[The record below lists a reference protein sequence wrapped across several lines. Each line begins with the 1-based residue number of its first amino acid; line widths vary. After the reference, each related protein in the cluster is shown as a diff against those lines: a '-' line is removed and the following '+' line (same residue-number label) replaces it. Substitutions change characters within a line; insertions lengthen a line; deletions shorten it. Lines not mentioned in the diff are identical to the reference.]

1 MDDTYEVLGKSNEAN
16 VLFYEDVE
24 VIESVDMDD
33 DNYKALSRTN
43 EKLSTTYRM
52 LRYLH
57 FDLNLSITNHILD
70 GRTSTIIGFIDPR
83 NNKKYLKCD
92 GEYYIRRNMINDLF
106 NKHRSPDLIWKN
118 QNYAQIADLMSKRCG
133 FIDTSKLI
141 SNLSVEDWNMYKH
154 RNRKQMICRADK
166 DDYFDHHDL
175 PEGTNDI
182 HTFDINKCYTY
193 VGMYRKTKWIVPN
206 MCDTWR
212 DFNFLTDHEIPE
224 GEYELFEAV
233 YGDEKTHVMFDTGP
247 HTHEVIQYLLE
258 IKQISF
264 NDIQR
269 IRPVLHKLKPDTFK
283 SFFNYCYEFVQ
294 DLNLPETVAK
304 KLVISYIGNR
314 SKLTFKQNYC
324 LMTQEKHYAD
334 ASFNLYTN
342 HGFNTQYID
351 HIDNDLIILFIQ
363 KQTPNYRTATPI
375 WNQFIEGGKILLSRT
390 AYYLLHNAPQ
400 ATILAC
406 NTDSITIHK
415 PNQSVLRGARENT
428 EHKKEMAYIGKLK
441 LEETIKI
448 RGKRLSEVMMTEKT
462 QPIEQV
468 VNKPNKLIRADG
480 AGAGKTYTITQ

>member
-1 MDDTYEVLGKSNEAN
+1 
-16 VLFYEDVE
+16 
-24 VIESVDMDD
+24 
-33 DNYKALSRTN
+33 
-43 EKLSTTYRM
+43 
-52 LRYLH
+52 
-57 FDLNLSITNHILD
+57 
-70 GRTSTIIGFIDPR
+70 
-83 NNKKYLKCD
+83 
-92 GEYYIRRNMINDLF
+92 
-106 NKHRSPDLIWKN
+106 
-118 QNYAQIADLMSKRCG
+118 
-133 FIDTSKLI
+133 
-141 SNLSVEDWNMYKH
+141 
-154 RNRKQMICRADK
+154 
-166 DDYFDHHDL
+166 
-175 PEGTNDI
+175 
-182 HTFDINKCYTY
+182 
-193 VGMYRKTKWIVPN
+193 
-206 MCDTWR
+206 
-212 DFNFLTDHEIPE
+212 
-224 GEYELFEAV
+224 
-233 YGDEKTHVMFDTGP
+233 MFDTGP

-258 IKQISF
+258 INQISF

-269 IRPVLHKLKPDTFK
+269 IRPVLHKLKPDTVK
-283 SFFNYCYEFVQ
+283 SLFNYCYEFVQ

-375 WNQFIEGGKILLSRT
+375 WNQFIEGGRILLSRT

-406 NTDSITIHK
+406 STDSITIHK

-468 VNKPNKLIRADG
+468 VTKPNKLIRADG
-480 AGAGKTYTITQ
+480 AVARKHIQEHNTL